1 MSDRPFSPR
10 PNRRRFVAERVD
22 SAPVAEDFDL
32 AAIDDDDDDLPLLT
46 EVVDLDTAPM
56 SAPPA
61 VPPSFTAA
69 DVDTVVAN
77 VEASLRA
84 QLPALVAAAMATLEE
99 DLKRGVTALVED
111 TLRDA
116 LNDYLPY
123 TGPSDDEEEIAVE
136 APTPEPTSDEAT
148 TASQAQPGSVGPV

>member
-10 PNRRRFVAERVD
+10 PNRRRFVAEQVEA
-22 SAPVAEDFDL
+22 APVVEDFDL
-32 AAIDDDDDDLPLLT
+32 DAIDDDDDLPLLT
-46 EVVDLDTAPM
+46 EVVDLDASVTAALPA
-56 SAPPA
+56 APP
-61 VPPSFTAA
+61 PFTAD

-84 QLPALVAAAMATLEE
+84 QLPALVTAAMATLEE

-116 LNDYLPY
+116 LNEYLPFIGV
-123 TGPSDDEEEIAVE
+123 TDDEQDEGQAATDALPPTGGGTEQSPLQPDSP
-136 APTPEPTSDEAT
+136 AP
-148 TASQAQPGSVGPV
+148 V

>member
-10 PNRRRFVAERVD
+10 PNRRRFVAERVE
-22 SAPVAEDFDL
+22 SAPPIEDFDL
-32 AAIDDDDDDLPLLT
+32 AAIDDDDDLPLLT
-46 EVVDLDTAPM
+46 EVVDLDAAAMP
-56 SAPPA
+56 APPV

-123 TGPSDDEEEIAVE
+123 TGPSDDEETEDA
-136 APTPEPTSDEAT
+136 TAT
-148 TASQAQPGSVGPV
+148 TGATPASDASQAQPGGDAPV

>member
-22 SAPVAEDFDL
+22 SAPVVEDFDL
-32 AAIDDDDDDLPLLT
+32 DAIDDDDDLPLLT
-46 EVVDLDTAPM
+46 EVVDLDAAAMP
-56 SAPPA
+56 APPV

-84 QLPALVAAAMATLEE
+84 QLPALVTAAMATLEE

-123 TGPSDDEEEIAVE
+123 TGPSDDEEEIAV
-136 APTPEPTSDEAT
+136 AAATPEPTASEAT
-148 TASQAQPGSVGPV
+148 AASQAQPGSVGPV